1 MSIDFSKFT
10 KAQIAQM
17 NNRLSVIANAKLKEM
32 RDLGYDKL
40 NYSMVRKYNTLTSYE
55 GNRTMITKKGYF
67 RKGGASKLKKEQ
79 LIKRYN
85 LMNDFI
91 NNDFATVAYT
101 QRHLEELR
109 DKWSLTDDEV
119 KDMFEAYREFGYS
132 NYTDSEGVLQSF
144 SKIMSDTPTGEN
156 APTSEEHLRNVLLEI
171 SNKLDNHGK
180 SQDDYVLELK
190 NRAHIIP
197 D

>member
-1 MSIDFSKFT
+1 MSIDFSKLT
-10 KAQIAQM
+10 KTQIAQM
-17 NNRLSVIANAKLKEM
+17 NNRLAVLANAKLKEM

-55 GNRTMITKKGYF
+55 GNSSMITKKGYF
-67 RKGGASKLKKEQ
+67 RKGGASKVRKEN

-91 NNDFATVAYT
+91 NNDYATVAYT

-109 DKWSLTDDEV
+109 NKWSLTDDEV
-119 KDMFEAYREFGYS
+119 KDMFEAYREFGYN
-132 NYTDSEGVLQSF
+132 NYSDSEGVLQSF
-144 SKIMSDTPTGEN
+144 SKIMNDTPIN
-156 APTSEEHLRNVLLEI
+156 ANDQISSDDHLI
-171 SNKLDNHGK
+171 SNKLDNKGK
-180 SQDDYVLELK
+180 TEADYVRELQ